1 MAKVSN
7 HIPFLTGNICSTTD
21 VTIDED
27 LVNEYSEEVIE
38 LAIQLK
44 ANNLNGVGGN
54 REDGAKKPLS
64 AADLSSYDTFFVEYA
79 QRMLAQ
85 KLSGKIYA
93 TFHKMANNCPIKDPQ
108 WAGYTADE
116 ILAMEK
122 NGVLIPEDVVAWAHG
137 QQQLDITNYV
147 LTLDSDSEDPTQED
161 TFANTD
167 SLDVLQATA
176 KKNIQK
182 AEKAAEKVEEKK
194 EKYDTIAQKATQ
206 IKDKEENNFVQ
217 AVKEFKSLT
226 DQWEN
231 LKSKKENGKITATEE
246 SKFKDLSKLLKNNNI
261 ETKLSM
267 NSGKNDLDDF
277 LSELDSLNIEIT
289 NTSQI
294 AKDTIY
300 SGRTL
305 NTITKNYNVYTLPY
319 AYTGT
324 SFDNSGLVSMALS
337 GMTNEDIGEL
347 AVQKGEELDTSNETT
362 AVESTGIEYAE
373 LHAFFVKACRQRNVC
388 LEGDV
393 AVCREVADDRAIIAD
408 CRISVFRIARYVV
421 NVLGLHRFPF
431 VGIRR
436 AHDDVRRRALIRV
449 HHLCAEFGLVHV
461 SIREHFVSVYFDVY
475 DVAEVVFVAVDAPHD
490 AHFELKR
497 GERSNFGNVYTL
509 R

>member
-246 SKFKDLSKLLKNNNI
+246 DKS
-261 ETKLSM
+261 
-267 NSGKNDLDDF
+267 
-277 LSELDSLNIEIT
+277 
-289 NTSQI
+289 
-294 AKDTIY
+294 A
-300 SGRTL
+300 
-305 NTITKNYNVYTLPY
+305 
-319 AYTGT
+319 
-324 SFDNSGLVSMALS
+324 
-337 GMTNEDIGEL
+337 
-347 AVQKGEELDTSNETT
+347 
-362 AVESTGIEYAE
+362 
-373 LHAFFVKACRQRNVC
+373 
-388 LEGDV
+388 
-393 AVCREVADDRAIIAD
+393 
-408 CRISVFRIARYVV
+408 
-421 NVLGLHRFPF
+421 
-431 VGIRR
+431 
-436 AHDDVRRRALIRV
+436 
-449 HHLCAEFGLVHV
+449 
-461 SIREHFVSVYFDVY
+461 
-475 DVAEVVFVAVDAPHD
+475 
-490 AHFELKR
+490 
-497 GERSNFGNVYTL
+497 
-509 R
+509 